1 MLALRIGDSSSTN
14 AVSFSC
20 AHKTTLS
27 VAMRVNNPDHSP
39 FDWRWN
45 VATQHGRRK
54 TMRSGERKSVI
65 GWLLNQFMRVMPE
78 PVTEWLINRSTER
91 IAKAASAIS

>member
-1 MLALRIGDSSSTN
+1 
-14 AVSFSC
+14 
-20 AHKTTLS
+20 
-27 VAMRVNNPDHSP
+27 MRVNNPDHSS

-45 VATQHGRRK
+45 VATQHGRRT

-65 GWLLNQFMRVMPE
+65 GWLLNQFMRIMPG

-91 IAKAASAIS
+91 IAKAASAISLKDYSSFSRSHEAGHMMP